1 MGGYRP
7 FFAFRVE
14 FLIKQIY
21 IYRTCRNVTK
31 PIAQFLLN
39 SDFGK
44 RYYGLSSQH
53 IKVNKKRRYK
63 ESDQIKLRNF
73 RNDNCNIVCS
83 GDMTFTT
90 IWKDTD
96 KVVLCKY
103 DFMGH
108 SVYEETIAEKKVTND
123 STGEDDDFSKL
134 WHVFDSKA
142 TTYKYF
148 WFLSIMEL
156 YVGNNQT
163 VIPFKNIISRMISNA
178 WPYLNKEN
186 VEFPKID
193 QLPKYLSI
201 VIDRTPLENSSGRK
215 MVEDVILEFYN
226 KAGLESTLSPLLKNV
241 PYRFLSP
248 WIPFTSNEEVI
259 AKSNEKGAR
268 CPYSLQDD
276 HITINPIWSDYLL
289 KNYYEIIS
297 FIEKELLSFLK
308 RK

>member
-1 MGGYRP
+1 
-7 FFAFRVE
+7 
-14 FLIKQIY
+14 
-21 IYRTCRNVTK
+21 
-31 PIAQFLLN
+31 
-39 SDFGK
+39 
-44 RYYGLSSQH
+44 
-53 IKVNKKRRYK
+53 
-63 ESDQIKLRNF
+63 
-73 RNDNCNIVCS
+73 
-83 GDMTFTT
+83 
-90 IWKDTD
+90 
-96 KVVLCKY
+96 
-103 DFMGH
+103 
-108 SVYEETIAEKKVTND
+108 
-123 STGEDDDFSKL
+123 
-134 WHVFDSKA
+134 
-142 TTYKYF
+142 
-148 WFLSIMEL
+148 
-156 YVGNNQT
+156 
-163 VIPFKNIISRMISNA
+163 MISNA

-297 FIEKELLSFLK
+297 FIEKELLSFLDLPSIP
-308 RK
+308 RKEWDGKTEFDKGVAVVSLYGGYEAYAIASFNSLASVSG